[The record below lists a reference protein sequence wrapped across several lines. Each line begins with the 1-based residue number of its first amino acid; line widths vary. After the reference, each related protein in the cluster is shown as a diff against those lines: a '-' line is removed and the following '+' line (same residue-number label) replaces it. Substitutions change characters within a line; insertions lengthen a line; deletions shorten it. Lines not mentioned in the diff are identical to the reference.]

1 MAAAAAGGVVRLR
14 PSLRHGMRPYSE
26 SGTGRTNGGAET
38 SLRPGR
44 RMPSPSRDG
53 GARSGWTRFHTAR
66 YRWPQPRLR
75 GKTYQETGSRKR
87 SRNPDPSAEHNDT
100 NPEPPVSRPGG
111 LRTQRRAATTNGPDR
126 TTRLVEPYLFQI
138 HRRPQ
143 SSAAAG
149 RCFRVATVARK
160 VRFQVFAPAGRV
172 HRKGRTAF
180 PGKTASGF
188 ALRSR
193 HPAPEPIGFRNRDI
207 TEKRI
212 SGNSIRSQPPS
223 AGISPAS

>member
-87 SRNPDPSAEHNDT
+87 NRNPDPSAEHNDT

-111 LRTQRRAATTNGPDR
+111 GFERSVGPQRQTAPTARQGSWSRTSSRYIAVRNPQLPPADVSGSQR
-126 TTRLVEPYLFQI
+126 
-138 HRRPQ
+138 
-143 SSAAAG
+143 S
-149 RCFRVATVARK
+149 
-160 VRFQVFAPAGRV
+160 
-172 HRKGRTAF
+172 
-180 PGKTASGF
+180 PGKSGF
-188 ALRSR
+188 RFSLPPGESIAKGEPHFRERRLPVLRYDRGILRRSR
-193 HPAPEPIGFRNRDI
+193 
-207 TEKRI
+207 
-212 SGNSIRSQPPS
+212 S
-223 AGISPAS
+223 AFGTAT